1 MNSNKNLVFLGMM
14 GSGKSSIGN
23 LVSEKLD
30 LPFID
35 VDSLIVENT
44 GMDISEIFEIDGEE
58 QFRKM
63 ETKQLKQYSESIVA
77 CGGGIV
83 LKDENREFINENGF
97 TILLTASMEELSHR
111 LSDSGNRPLLADD
124 NTEEALTKLWLERQL
139 HYLNTADFTIE
150 TDGKNSE
157 QLTEEILVQINS

>member
-1 MNSNKNLVFLGMM
+1 MNIYLIGMM
-14 GSGKSSIGN
+14 GSGKSTVGKT
-23 LVSEKLD
+23 LSEKMHK
-30 LPFID
+30 PFID
-35 VDSLIVENT
+35 LDSEIEKGT
-44 GMDISEIFEIDGEE
+44 GKNISEIFDTDGEE

-77 CGGGIV
+77 CGGGVV
-83 LKDENREFINENGF
+83 LKDENREVINENGA
-97 TILLTASMEELSHR
+97 TILLTASMEELSYR

-150 TDGKNSE
+150 TDGKNPE
-157 QLTEEILVQINS
+157 QLTEEILVQINP

>member
-1 MNSNKNLVFLGMM
+1 MNIYLIGMM
-14 GSGKSSIGN
+14 GSGKSTVGKP
-23 LVSEKLD
+23 LSEKMHK
-30 LPFID
+30 PFID
-35 VDSLIVENT
+35 LDSEIEKGT
-44 GMDISEIFEIDGEE
+44 GKNISEIFDIDGEE
-58 QFRKM
+58 QFRKI

-83 LKDENREFINENGF
+83 LKDENREFINENGV

-139 HYLNTADFTIE
+139 NYLNTADFTSE
-150 TDGKNSE
+150 TDGKNPE

>member
-1 MNSNKNLVFLGMM
+1 MNIYLIGMM
-14 GSGKSSIGN
+14 GSGKSTVGKT
-23 LVSEKLD
+23 LSEKMHK
-30 LPFID
+30 PFID
-35 VDSLIVENT
+35 LDSEIEKGT
-44 GMDISEIFEIDGEE
+44 GKNISEIFDIDGEE

-77 CGGGIV
+77 CGGGVV
-83 LKDENREFINENGF
+83 LKDENREFINENGA
-97 TILLTASMEELSHR
+97 TILLTASMEELSYR

-150 TDGKNSE
+150 TDGKNPE
-157 QLTEEILVQINS
+157 QLTEEILVQINP

>member
-1 MNSNKNLVFLGMM
+1 MNIYLIGMM
-14 GSGKSSIGN
+14 GSGKSTVGKT
-23 LVSEKLD
+23 LSEKMHK
-30 LPFID
+30 PFID
-35 VDSLIVENT
+35 LDSEIEKGT
-44 GMDISEIFEIDGEE
+44 GKNISEIFDIDGEE

-83 LKDENREFINENGF
+83 LNDENREFINENGF

-111 LSDSGNRPLLADD
+111 LSDSDNRPLLADD

-150 TDGKNSE
+150 TDGKNPK

>member
-1 MNSNKNLVFLGMM
+1 MNIYLIGMM
-14 GSGKSSIGN
+14 GSGKSTVGKT
-23 LVSEKLD
+23 LSEKMHK
-30 LPFID
+30 PFID
-35 VDSLIVENT
+35 LDSEIEKGT
-44 GMDISEIFEIDGEE
+44 GKNISEIFDTDGEE

-83 LKDENREFINENGF
+83 LKDENREFINDNGF
-97 TILLTASMEELSHR
+97 TILLLASMEELSHR

-124 NTEEALTKLWLERQL
+124 NTEDALTKLWLERQL

-150 TDGKNSE
+150 TDGKNPE
-157 QLTEEILVQINS
+157 QLTEEILVQINP

>member
-1 MNSNKNLVFLGMM
+1 MNIYLIGMM
-14 GSGKSSIGN
+14 GSGKSTLGKT
-23 LVSEKLD
+23 LSEKIQKS
-30 LPFID
+30 FID
-35 VDSLIVENT
+35 LDSEIEKAA
-44 GMDISEIFEIDGEE
+44 GKFISEIFDIDGEE

-63 ETKQLKQYSESIVA
+63 ESKQLKQYSESIVA

-83 LKDENREFINENGF
+83 LKDENREFINENGV

-150 TDGKNSE
+150 TDGKNPE
-157 QLTEEILVQINS
+157 QLTEEILLHINP

>member
-1 MNSNKNLVFLGMM
+1 MNIYLIGMM
-14 GSGKSSIGN
+14 GSGKSTVGKT
-23 LVSEKLD
+23 LSEKMHK
-30 LPFID
+30 PFID
-35 VDSLIVENT
+35 LDSEIEKGT
-44 GMDISEIFEIDGEE
+44 GKNISEIFDTDGEE

-124 NTEEALTKLWLERQL
+124 NTEEALTKLWMERQID
-139 HYLNTADFTIE
+139 YLETANFTIE
-150 TDGKNSE
+150 TDGKNPE
-157 QLTEEILVQINS
+157 ELTKEILVQINP

>member
-1 MNSNKNLVFLGMM
+1 MNIYLIGMM
-14 GSGKSSIGN
+14 GSGKSTVGKT
-23 LVSEKLD
+23 LSEKMHK
-30 LPFID
+30 PFID
-35 VDSLIVENT
+35 LDSEIEKGT
-44 GMDISEIFEIDGEE
+44 GKNISEIFDIDGEE

-97 TILLTASMEELSHR
+97 TILLTASMEELSQR

>member
-1 MNSNKNLVFLGMM
+1 MNIYLIGMM
-14 GSGKSSIGN
+14 GSGKSTVGKT
-23 LVSEKLD
+23 LSEKMHK
-30 LPFID
+30 PFID
-35 VDSLIVENT
+35 LDSEIEKGT
-44 GMDISEIFEIDGEE
+44 GKNISEIFDIDGEE

-83 LKDENREFINENGF
+83 LKDENREFINENGIA
-97 TILLTASMEELSHR
+97 ILLLATMGELTQR
-111 LSDSGNRPLLADD
+111 LSNSGNRPLLADD

-139 HYLNTADFTIE
+139 NYLNTADFTIE
-150 TDGKNSE
+150 TDGKNPE

>member
-1 MNSNKNLVFLGMM
+1 MNIYLIGMM
-14 GSGKSSIGN
+14 GSGKSTLGKT
-23 LVSEKLD
+23 LSEKIKKS
-30 LPFID
+30 FID
-35 VDSLIVENT
+35 LDSEIEKAA
-44 GMDISEIFEIDGEE
+44 GKFISEIFDIDGEE

-83 LKDENREFINENGF
+83 LKDENREFINENGV

-150 TDGKNSE
+150 TDGKNPK

>member
-1 MNSNKNLVFLGMM
+1 MNIYLIGMM
-14 GSGKSSIGN
+14 GSGKSTVGKT
-23 LVSEKLD
+23 LSEKMHK
-30 LPFID
+30 PFID
-35 VDSLIVENT
+35 LDSEIEKGT
-44 GMDISEIFEIDGEE
+44 GKNISEIFDIDGEE

-83 LKDENREFINENGF
+83 LNDENREFINENGF

-139 HYLNTADFTIE
+139 HYLNTAEFTIE
-150 TDGKNSE
+150 TDGKNPK

>member
-1 MNSNKNLVFLGMM
+1 MNIYLIGMM
-14 GSGKSSIGN
+14 GSGKSTVGKT
-23 LVSEKLD
+23 LSEKMHK
-30 LPFID
+30 PFID
-35 VDSLIVENT
+35 LDSEIEKGT
-44 GMDISEIFEIDGEE
+44 GKNISEIFDIDGEE

-83 LKDENREFINENGF
+83 LKDENREFINENGA

-111 LSDSGNRPLLADD
+111 LSDSGTRPLLADD

-139 HYLNTADFTIE
+139 NYLNTADFTIE
-150 TDGKNSE
+150 TDGKNPE
-157 QLTEEILVQINS
+157 ELTKEILIQINP

>member
-1 MNSNKNLVFLGMM
+1 MNIYLIGMM
-14 GSGKSSIGN
+14 GSGKSTVGKT
-23 LVSEKLD
+23 LSEKMHK
-30 LPFID
+30 PFID
-35 VDSLIVENT
+35 LDSEIEKGT
-44 GMDISEIFEIDGEE
+44 GKNISEIFDIDGEG

-83 LKDENREFINENGF
+83 LKDENRECINENGV
-97 TILLTASMEELSHR
+97 TILLTASMEELSNR
-111 LSDSGNRPLLADD
+111 LSDSGNRPLLADE

-150 TDGKNSE
+150 TDGKNPE
-157 QLTEEILVQINS
+157 QLTKEILLHINP

>member
-1 MNSNKNLVFLGMM
+1 MNIYLIGMM
-14 GSGKSSIGN
+14 GSGKSTVGKT
-23 LVSEKLD
+23 LSEKMHK
-30 LPFID
+30 PFID
-35 VDSLIVENT
+35 LDSEIEKGT
-44 GMDISEIFEIDGEE
+44 GKNISEIFDIDGEE

-83 LKDENREFINENGF
+83 LNDENREFINENGF

-150 TDGKNSE
+150 TDGKNPE
-157 QLTEEILVQINS
+157 QLTEEIFVQINP

>member
-1 MNSNKNLVFLGMM
+1 MNIYLIGMM
-14 GSGKSSIGN
+14 GSGKSTVGKT
-23 LVSEKLD
+23 LSEKMHK
-30 LPFID
+30 PFID
-35 VDSLIVENT
+35 LDSEIEKGT
-44 GMDISEIFEIDGEE
+44 GKNISEIFDIDGEE

-83 LKDENREFINENGF
+83 LKDENREFINENGIA
-97 TILLTASMEELSHR
+97 ILLLATMGELTQR
-111 LSDSGNRPLLADD
+111 LSNSGNRPLLADD

-150 TDGKNSE
+150 TDGKNPE
-157 QLTEEILVQINS
+157 QLTEEILVQINP